1 MDSKLEGQYPKK
13 GAQSVSNLALQCIS
27 NEARSRP
34 KMSEVLEKL
43 EQLYDPKYTVLEQ
56 EINNRKVPNL
66 VGKSPHRGHASPR
79 RRSSANASPLPARR
93 PNARVH

>member
-1 MDSKLEGQYPKK
+1 
-13 GAQSVSNLALQCIS
+13 
-27 NEARSRP
+27 
-34 KMSEVLEKL
+34 MSEVLEKL